1 MAPGLVSVTFRG
13 LDTGQVL
20 ALAARAG
27 LAAIE
32 WGGDVHVPQGDLGTA
47 ADVGAATRDHGL
59 EVVGYGSYVRAGRDG
74 AADFAAAA
82 ETAAALGAPRVRVW
96 AGTAGSAETD
106 PAGRAAVAGHL
117 REYAGIAAD
126 HGLLV
131 ALEYHRNTLTD
142 TAGSTLRL
150 LSEVDSPTV
159 RCHWQPPV
167 LATDAEAVAGLR
179 QVLDHVDVVHT
190 FSWTREPTPVR
201 LPLAA
206 RAALWGQVLTVLA
219 TTGRRHDLL
228 LEFVADDSPARFA
241 ADAATLLTWCK

>member
-1 MAPGLVSVTFRG
+1 MVPGLVSVTFRALEVG
-13 LDTGQVL
+13 AVL
-20 ALAARAG
+20 EVAARAG
-27 LAAIE
+27 LSSIE

-47 ADVGAATRDHGL
+47 SAVGTATRDRGM
-59 EVVGYGSYVRAGRDG
+59 EIVGYGSYVRAGRDG
-74 AADFAAAA
+74 VDEFAAAA
-82 ETAAALGAPRVRVW
+82 RTAVALGAPRVRVW
-96 AGTAGSAETD
+96 AGTAGSADTD
-106 PAGRAAVAGHL
+106 LPGRAVVAAHL

-150 LSEVDSPTV
+150 LSDVESPQV

-179 QVLDHVDVVHT
+179 QVLDHVDVVHV
-190 FSWTREPTPVR
+190 FSWTREQTPVR

-206 RAALWGQVLTVLA
+206 RAALWGQVLKVLA

-228 LEFVADDSPARFA
+228 LEFVADDSPSRFA
-241 ADAATLLTWCK
+241 ADATTLMTWCK